1 MNRFFLLFFFLVLSN
16 LVFGQ
21 RVQRVKIEDTVNS
34 FKEKAVF
41 TFVTF
46 GFEKSTARILN
57 GVYSC
62 PVYTNKQGNTFILI
76 RTKNKLKMKNVEDF
90 YASTK

>member
-1 MNRFFLLFFFLVLSN
+1 MNRFIILLSFLVLTN
-16 LVFGQ
+16 IAFGQ

-34 FKEKAVF
+34 FREKAVF

-46 GFEKSTARILN
+46 GFEKSTARVLN

-76 RTKNKLKMKNVEDF
+76 KTKNRLKMKNVEDF